1 MVTKKRPIST
11 SRKGL
16 MSSSTWNLYSVSEIS
31 MPATKAP
38 SASERP
44 ASSVM
49 VARLSVMSST
59 LRMNTSDDLARATK
73 WNHLRIRRW
82 PKTRITASTTTA
94 LSKAIPSST
103 ASFSGGWVSDGM
115 MTSSGTTARS
125 WNNRTP
131 MISRPW
137 GESSCM
143 RSASSLVMT
152 AVDDMAKTPPSAIPN
167 CQLTPIS
174 MIRPAAST
182 MVTTTCS
189 RPSPKTMRFIENSL
203 GRENSRPME
212 NIRKTTPNSA
222 SDSARWM
229 SSIRFSAC
237 GPMTLPTNR

>member
-1 MVTKKRPIST
+1 
-11 SRKGL
+11 
-16 MSSSTWNLYSVSEIS
+16 
-31 MPATKAP
+31 
-38 SASERP
+38 
-44 ASSVM
+44 
-49 VARLSVMSST
+49 
-59 LRMNTSDDLARATK
+59 MNTSDDLARATK

-125 WNNRTP
+125 WKSRTP

-152 AVDDMAKTPPSAIPN
+152 AVDDMAKTPPSAIPE
-167 CQLTPIS
+167 LPIDRPS
-174 MIRPAAST
+174 DMIRPAASA

-189 RPSPKTMRFIENSL
+189 KPSPNTMRFIENSL
-203 GRENSRPME
+203 GSENSRPME

-222 SDSARWM
+222 SDSAR
-229 SSIRFSAC
+229 
-237 GPMTLPTNR
+237 